1 MVSKSKKRNI
11 VGEIIE
17 VKERQRYLASI
28 YDVQGK
34 VKELIELAKTD
45 IASDTEFNKYFPIA
59 LVACLEAG
67 FRLLIKG
74 LIDHGKPYSDRA
86 NKIIGEMKFDYSF
99 VSSFHGTKI
108 SVGELVS
115 HLVPI
120 SSFNHINSHMS
131 DLLDLNY
138 AEKLWKVERFGKIVI
153 DDKDR
158 VYSSINRCFELRH
171 IFCHEVTK
179 KVTIEKSEAKQLIT
193 DCESF
198 LEAADAMHLN
208 ILYPGP
214 GLCQRDMNTQA
225 GGELKEV
232 ENEITG
238 VINDIKLH
246 VSGQRFREFKS
257 AHKKWEIYRN
267 AYSTYLANCYKG
279 GSVWPTVFCNHAT
292 HFSRK
297 RLEDLKQYLIELQ
310 EFADIC

>member
-1 MVSKSKKRNI
+1 MSKSKKRNI

-17 VKERQRYLASI
+17 VKERQRYIASI
-28 YDVQGK
+28 YDVQEK
-34 VKELIELAKTD
+34 VREIKEIIKSRIVNNTEL
-45 IASDTEFNKYFPIA
+45 NKYFPIA

-86 NKIIGEMKFDYSF
+86 NKIIGDIKFDYPF
-99 VSSFHGTKI
+99 VASFHGTKI

-131 DLLDLNY
+131 DLLDLDY
-138 AEKLWKVERFGKIVI
+138 ADELWKVEQFGKRAI

-158 VYSSINRCFELRH
+158 VYSGINRCFELRH
-171 IFCHEVTK
+171 VFCHEVTK
-179 KVTIEKSEAKQLIT
+179 KVTIEQSEAELLIT

-198 LEAADAMHLN
+198 LKAADALHLT

-214 GLCQRDMNTQA
+214 GLCQRDMNIQA
-225 GGELKEV
+225 GAELTEV
-232 ENEITG
+232 ENEIST
-238 VINDIKLH
+238 VINDIKTH
-246 VSGQRFREFKS
+246 ITGQRLREFRS
-257 AHKKWEIYRN
+257 AHKKWETYRN

-279 GSVWPTVFCNHAT
+279 GSVWPTVYCNHAT
-292 HFSRK
+292 YFSRK
-297 RLEDLKQYLIELQ
+297 RLEELKQYLIELQ
-310 EFADIC
+310 EFEDIC